1 MILRYL
7 LPIGIIHRGLAK
19 LYLFLP
25 LAIWFSFKYFQN
37 NMRVIKTRRAPGS
50 AQVLLVTLQM
60 RSGEVMQGDAR

>member
-25 LAIWFSFKYFQN
+25 LAIWFSFKYLFPKKHACNKIQA
-37 NMRVIKTRRAPGS
+37 RPWLGPG
-50 AQVLLVTLQM
+50 AA
-60 RSGEVMQGDAR
+60 GDTADVER